1 MTKEQWKKELKKSQ
15 KVNTQFTPD
24 QERTIRLAIS
34 ELRKEGIIFIPT
46 NSHTY
51 ELVNEET
58 QIEDVERFVKMQVK
72 HLATQYFNT
81 VKPLKNYVADEK
93 LKTMIGQLSFLDL
106 A

>member
-1 MTKEQWKKELKKSQ
+1 MKNSQ
-15 KVNTQFTPD
+15 KVNTYFKPD

-58 QIEDVERFVKMQVK
+58 PIEVVERFVGSQIR

-93 LKTMIGQLSFLDL
+93 MKTMMDQLSFLDL
-106 A
+106 V